1 VLRLKQRTTPL
12 PLDGAVALLER
23 LLQIGR
29 LGKGRLQLGVL
40 VFGRLLGRLA
50 ATGLVLTGPLSR
62 GDLPPQAIHLGL
74 EPALVVGQLAALL
87 VRLHQGLLRL
97 CHLGGFR
104 LKELHLGLEAALVTR
119 QLLMQPVGLVERPP
133 SRGRLRPRLRRLDAK
148 TAGVGNEP
156 VVVMTGPEQTSPPGQ
171 HLGCEKEGLS
181 RRKKQDLRFGP
192 TVTQLV

>member
-1 VLRLKQRTTPL
+1 MLRLKQRTTPL

-40 VFGRLLGRLA
+40 VFVRLA
-50 ATGLVLTGPLSR
+50 VADFVLTGPLSR

-74 EPALVVGQLAALL
+74 EPGLVISQLAALL

-97 CHLGGFR
+97 CHLGSFR

-119 QLLMQPVGLVERPP
+119 QLLMQPVGLVKRPLG
-133 SRGRLRPRLRRLDAK
+133 RGRLLPRLRRLDAK
-148 TAGVGNEP
+148 MAGVGN
-156 VVVMTGPEQTSPPGQ
+156 
-171 HLGCEKEGLS
+171 
-181 RRKKQDLRFGP
+181 
-192 TVTQLV
+192 